1 MNIDLIKKIIDNK
14 ISKGLDKN
22 LPDAHIFGWIF
33 FSENFIANGNYPE
46 PPMLFCNYCWKSYE
60 LVNVKLDNN
69 NYRCECAYIDL
80 DIDSNAQK
88 NVRRIKFIIIGL
100 EEYNFWLSENREF
113 LINKIL

>member
-22 LPDAHIFGWIF
+22 LPDAHIFGW
-33 FSENFIANGNYPE
+33 NPE
-46 PPMLFCNYCWKSYE
+46 PHITEYE

-80 DIDSNAQK
+80 DIDSSSLHPQSNGQK

>member
-22 LPDAHIFGWIF
+22 LPDAHIFGW
-33 FSENFIANGNYPE
+33 NPE
-46 PPMLFCNYCWKSYE
+46 PHITEYE

-80 DIDSNAQK
+80 DIDSSSSNSLHTQSNAQK

>member
-14 ISKGLDKN
+14 ISRGLDKN
-22 LPDAHIFGWIF
+22 LPDAHVFGWD
-33 FSENFIANGNYPE
+33 PD
-46 PPMLFCNYCWKSYE
+46 PPITEYE

-69 NYRCECAYIDL
+69 NYRCECAYD
-80 DIDSNAQK
+80 DNQK

-100 EEYNFWLSENREF
+100 EEYNLWVSENREF

>member
-14 ISKGLDKN
+14 IYRGLDKN
-22 LPDAHIFGWIF
+22 LPDAHVFGW
-33 FSENFIANGNYPE
+33 E
-46 PPMLFCNYCWKSYE
+46 PDPPITEYE

-69 NYRCECAYIDL
+69 GYRCECAYIDF
-80 DIDSNAQK
+80 DI
-88 NVRRIKFIIIGL
+88 VRRIKFIIIGL

>member
-1 MNIDLIKKIIDNK
+1 MNIMNIDLIKKIIDNK
-14 ISKGLDKN
+14 IYRGLDKN
-22 LPDAHIFGWIF
+22 LPDAHVFGW
-33 FSENFIANGNYPE
+33 NPD
-46 PPMLFCNYCWKSYE
+46 PPITEYE

-69 NYRCECAYIDL
+69 GYRCECAYIDL
-80 DIDSNAQK
+80 DIDTNGQK

>member
-14 ISKGLDKN
+14 ISRGLDKN
-22 LPDAHIFGWIF
+22 LPDVHVFGW
-33 FSENFIANGNYPE
+33 NPD
-46 PPMLFCNYCWKSYE
+46 PPITEYE

-69 NYRCECAYIDL
+69 WYRCECAYIDL
-80 DIDSNAQK
+80 DIDTNGQK

>member
-22 LPDAHIFGWIF
+22 LPDAHIFGW
-33 FSENFIANGNYPE
+33 NPE
-46 PPMLFCNYCWKSYE
+46 PPITEYE

-69 NYRCECAYIDL
+69 NYRCECAYDECAYSL
-80 DIDSNAQK
+80 KFSPYDNQK

-100 EEYNFWLSENREF
+100 EEYNLWVSENREF
-113 LINKIL
+113 LINSIINLDI

>member
-1 MNIDLIKKIIDNK
+1 MNIDLIKKIIDAK
-14 ISKGLDKN
+14 VVRGLDKN
-22 LPDAHIFGWIF
+22 LPDTHIFGW
-33 FSENFIANGNYPE
+33 NPD
-46 PPMLFCNYCWKSYE
+46 PPITEYE

-80 DIDSNAQK
+80 DIDSNGQK

-100 EEYNFWLSENREF
+100 EEYNLWVSENREF

>member
-14 ISKGLDKN
+14 ISRGLDKN
-22 LPDAHIFGWIF
+22 LPDAHVFGW
-33 FSENFIANGNYPE
+33 NPD
-46 PPMLFCNYCWKSYE
+46 PPITEYE

-69 NYRCECAYIDL
+69 EYRCECAYDEIYFIDKNKNL
-80 DIDSNAQK
+80 NQK

-100 EEYNFWLSENREF
+100 EEYNLWVSENREF

>member
-22 LPDAHIFGWIF
+22 LPDAHIFGW
-33 FSENFIANGNYPE
+33 NPE
-46 PPMLFCNYCWKSYE
+46 PHITEYE

-69 NYRCECAYIDL
+69 NYRCECVYIE
-80 DIDSNAQK
+80 